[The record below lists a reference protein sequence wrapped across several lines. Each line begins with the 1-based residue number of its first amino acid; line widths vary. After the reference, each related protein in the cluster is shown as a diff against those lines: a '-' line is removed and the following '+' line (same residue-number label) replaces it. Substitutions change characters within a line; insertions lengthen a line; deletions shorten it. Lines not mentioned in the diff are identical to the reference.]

1 MTMDPATVRR
11 VVAQDARAWG
21 QLGVAWG
28 VKSPPGAVSAAV
40 EVVAP
45 EPARPRS
52 EPPPQSHVRSKP
64 MEDQPMPKP
73 STQAEAKPAR
83 RGSKSSGRPSGS
95 PREVAEQLLAE
106 ILEDYTQAAPHAA
119 TGTPHSTIVFGEG
132 DPCARIMF
140 VGEAPGADEDRLG
153 RPFVGR
159 AGQKLDQMI
168 TAMGLRRED
177 VYIANVLKV
186 RPPNNATPTIEEA
199 QASAPFLM
207 RQIEAIKPE
216 AIVALGLPSARLLT
230 GQVLSMREL
239 RGRWWPMSTPAGG
252 SFDVLPTYH
261 PAYLLRNYTPE
272 TRRKVWE
279 DLKQVLERL
288 DLPVPTR

>member
-1 MTMDPATVRR
+1 MGESRSAGALSVSDPVAIRR
-11 VVAQDARAWG
+11 IVAQDARAWG

-28 VKSPPGAVSAAV
+28 VRGEAAAIAT

-45 EPARPRS
+45 EPARTRPALKPQ
-52 EPPPQSHVRSKP
+52 EPA
-64 MEDQPMPKP
+64 PMPKASP
-73 STQAEAKPAR
+73 PPKAQVENKSRKAPTGSAR
-83 RGSKSSGRPSGS
+83 DI
-95 PREVAEQLLAE
+95 AEQLLAE
-106 ILEDYTQAAPHAA
+106 ILEDYTAAAPHAR
-119 TGTPHSTIVFGEG
+119 TGTPHTTIVFGEG

-168 TAMGLRRED
+168 MAMGLKRED

-186 RPPNNATPTIEEA
+186 RPPNNATPTPEEA
-199 QASAPFLM
+199 EASAPFLM

-216 AIVALGLPSARLLT
+216 AIVALGLPSAKLLT
-230 GQVLSMREL
+230 GEALSMREL
-239 RGRWWPMSTPAGG
+239 RGRWWPMTTPSGA

-261 PAYLLRNYTPE
+261 PAYLLRNYTPD

-279 DLKQVLERL
+279 DLKMVLERL
-288 DLPVPTR
+288 GLPVPAR

>member
-1 MTMDPATVRR
+1 MTDPATIRR
-11 VVAQDARAWG
+11 VVVQDARAWG

-28 VKSPPGAVSAAV
+28 VRGQARAIAA
-40 EVVAP
+40 EVLAP
-45 EPARPRS
+45 EPARTRPAPQHQ
-52 EPPPQSHVRSKP
+52 EPA
-64 MEDQPMPKP
+64 PMPKAP
-73 STQAEAKPAR
+73 APKAQIEKKPRKAPTGTAK
-83 RGSKSSGRPSGS
+83 
-95 PREVAEQLLAE
+95 EIAEQLLAE
-106 ILEDYTQAAPHAA
+106 ILEDYTAAAPHAQ
-119 TGTPHSTIVFGEG
+119 TGTPHTTIVFGEG

-168 TAMGLRRED
+168 MEMGLRRED

-199 QASAPFLM
+199 EASAPFLM
-207 RQIEAIKPE
+207 RQIEAVNPE
-216 AIVALGLPSARLLT
+216 AIVALGLPSAKLLT
-230 GQVLSMREL
+230 GQGLSMREL
-239 RGRWWPMSTPAGG
+239 RGRWWPMATPSGK

-261 PAYLLRNYTPE
+261 PAYLLRNYTPD

-279 DLKQVLERL
+279 DLKLVLERL
-288 DLPVPTR
+288 GLPVPAR